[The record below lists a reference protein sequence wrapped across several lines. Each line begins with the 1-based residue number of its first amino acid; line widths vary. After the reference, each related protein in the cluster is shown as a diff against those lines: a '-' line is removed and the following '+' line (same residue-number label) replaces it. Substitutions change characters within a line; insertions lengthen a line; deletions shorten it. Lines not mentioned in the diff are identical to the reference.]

1 MIENKIKRKNEKEFV
16 SDFDR
21 GHNKDTDCGLRT
33 AALYSPQLRKS
44 ALNNLFSSISLC
56 PYLSFH
62 QVDDTTLQ
70 TISTTTFIYNVAI
83 E

>member
-1 MIENKIKRKNEKEFV
+1 MKKRVQMFLISIV
-16 SDFDR
+16 
-21 GHNKDTDCGLRT
+21 DTIRTRIVDC
-33 AALYSPQLRKS
+33 AELRKS
-44 ALNNLFSSISLC
+44 ALNNLFSSIDCLSLC